1 LDDTP
6 RRRAAGFP
14 AVSCSADPLT
24 HPNRAGKHPP
34 RMADVSDGVRS
45 SVKLSVF
52 DPQSEAGN
60 QGGAWQLYVLLI
72 PALLWAAVFA
82 YYPMYGLIIAFKDY
96 KIRVGILGS
105 PWADPIYKYFQQFFS
120 TSIAVNAI
128 RNTIVLSIESILF
141 AFPIPIIFALL
152 LNQVQNIHARK
163 FIQTVSYA
171 PYFMSNVVVVSIIT
185 VFFSANGVINNII
198 MSTGGRSI
206 MFTSLPQWFR
216 FLYISSNI
224 WQTMGF
230 NAVIYIATLTGISPE
245 YYEAARVDG
254 ANRWQLIWYIDIPMI
269 MPTVI
274 LMLILQIGN
283 IMNVGYEKA
292 YLMQNGSNTIVS
304 ELISTYVYKVGLQ
317 TAQYSFATAVGLFNS
332 VVNFIILIIA
342 NIIAKKASDISIF

>member
-1 LDDTP
+1 
-6 RRRAAGFP
+6 
-14 AVSCSADPLT
+14 
-24 HPNRAGKHPP
+24 
-34 RMADVSDGVRS
+34 M
-45 SVKLSVF
+45 
-52 DPQSEAGN
+52 
-60 QGGAWQLYVLLI
+60 YVLLI